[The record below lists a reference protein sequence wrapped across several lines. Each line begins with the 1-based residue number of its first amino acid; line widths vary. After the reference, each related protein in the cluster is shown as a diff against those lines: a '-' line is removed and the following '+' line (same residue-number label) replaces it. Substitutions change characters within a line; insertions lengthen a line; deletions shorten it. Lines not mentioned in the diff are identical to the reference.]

1 MSCTA
6 RTWRSRAAPRPQARS
21 RKGTRETRAPAK
33 VRAARGGPSISP
45 KTRGTQRPAQRLHDR
60 VRDVALV
67 GVVRPGALHR
77 VRAIAHG
84 HVRGR
89 PLAGADPGALI
100 AILLA
105 QQGGP
110 AARRILIGHRLGVL
124 MAIHDGEAVEQTRG
138 AGVDEVL
145 AAARA

>member
-33 VRAARGGPSISP
+33 SKGRAGGPSISR
-45 KTRGTQRPAQRLHDR
+45 KTRATRRPARRLQDR

-77 VRAIAHG
+77 VRAIAHA

-110 AARRILIGHRLGVL
+110 AAGRILIGHRLGVL
-124 MAIHDGEAVEQTRG
+124 VAVHDGEAVEQTRG

-145 AAARA
+145 A

>member
-6 RTWRSRAAPRPQARS
+6 RTWRSRAAPRRRRSS
-21 RKGTRETRAPAK
+21 RKSTRKR
-33 VRAARGGPSISP
+33 RAARGGPSISRW
-45 KTRGTQRPAQRLHDR
+45 TRGTQRPARRLQDR

-77 VRAIAHG
+77 VRAIAHA

-110 AARRILIGHRLGVL
+110 AAGRILIGQRLGVL
-124 MAIHDGEAVEQTRG
+124 VAVHDREAIEQARR
-138 AGVDEVL
+138 AAIDEVL
-145 AAARA
+145 ATVGA